1 MAKKKKNYQYGDP
14 KVNEVALGRLQK
26 KIIQELALASEFR
39 KASKQL
45 LNSGSNREEV
55 KRKAQAYAQ
64 RSSFFQRRA
73 EADNN
78 YRKDYQKSLNK
89 VSKRYGD

>member
-1 MAKKKKNYQYGDP
+1 MAEKKNYQYGDP
-14 KVNEVALGRLQK
+14 EVNKVALDRLQK
-26 KIIQELALASEFR
+26 KIVKELALASEFR

-45 LNSGSNREEV
+45 LKSGSNRENV

-89 VSKRYGD
+89 VSKRYGE

>member
-14 KVNEVALGRLQK
+14 EVNEVALGRLQK

-55 KRKAQAYAQ
+55 KRKAQAYAK

>member
-14 KVNEVALGRLQK
+14 EVNEVALGKLQK